1 MVTAGSQYQFRPI
14 SLVETVYKILAKAL
28 ALRLR
33 KVVGKVV
40 SPDRHAFIQGP
51 QIFGATLIP
60 DECIGFYVKSNQSN
74 ILYKLNIEK
83 A

>member
-14 SLVETVYKILAKAL
+14 SLVETVYKTLAKAL

-40 SPDRHAFIQGP
+40 SPNHHAFIQGH
-51 QIFGATLIP
+51 QILDVTLTA
-60 DECIGFYVKSNQSN
+60 DECLGFYIKSNQSN